1 MTDVDKNGH
10 WSLFSLRLPTGCTL
24 NYLDQVQN
32 LTPSESASAGSK
44 FAVDHWAHI
53 STTASTTHLDQRQLT
68 GN

>member
-1 MTDVDKNGH
+1 
-10 WSLFSLRLPTGCTL
+10 LRLPTGCTL

-53 STTASTTHLDQRQLT
+53 STTASTTHLEQRQLT